1 MISPGCGGLCIRIQ
15 PTSLVIVFI
24 VHVIGILT
32 DEATVIRQFPLT
44 ETAQLPLRSPL
55 RGCRCSPGQIHV
67 IRSRCHA
74 QLSSEEA
81 GPHAEPEYPICSP
94 FQKTCATMLEPLDHQ
109 LTVTYC
115 VT

>member
-1 MISPGCGGLCIRIQ
+1 MQ
-15 PTSLVIVFI
+15 PRENSCHSESL
-24 VHVIGILT
+24 
-32 DEATVIRQFPLT
+32 P
-44 ETAQLPLRSPL
+44 RSVELGPD
-55 RGCRCSPGQIHV
+55 
-67 IRSRCHA
+67 
-74 QLSSEEA
+74 EA